1 MRNALAPPGSGIFS
15 FHARDASA
23 IVNGMNTTSLL
34 RWLVAGALLLA
45 AGVLGAYAVF
55 TTRAADPPK
64 ETPKDPPKVVRKQL
78 ANNISFEVEGEERRV
93 VVSAYVVLRE
103 GRLEGLL
110 CRKNTKE
117 HEYIIAADV
126 DAREIHTALLV
137 AGAKPGSPVK
147 FQPKFVPANGAGIK
161 VRLQYQQDGK
171 TVTVPAQQWIRD
183 VKTKKDLD
191 SDWVFAG
198 SHLLADPEDSTK
210 PPFYLAN
217 QGDVICLCNMD
228 TAMLDLPIASPK
240 SLSERNYE
248 ANTDRIPPLETKV
261 DVIFDVVRETKEKD
275 K

>member
-1 MRNALAPPGSGIFS
+1 MADPDASRALPDHFFS
-15 FHARDASA
+15 FRRSASPA
-23 IVNGMNTTSLL
+23 ILDLMKITYPPHWLFAGA
-34 RWLVAGALLLA
+34 LVAGV
-45 AGVLGAYAVF
+45 GVLGAFAALHS
-55 TTRAADPPK
+55 RAEDPPEAK
-64 ETPKDPPKVVRKQL
+64 RKQI
-78 ANNISFEVEGEERRV
+78 ANNVFFEVQGDERRV

-117 HEYIIAADV
+117 HEYILAADA
-126 DAREIHTALLV
+126 DASLIHAALV
-137 AGAKPGSPVK
+137 AAGGKAGSPVQ
-147 FQPKFVPANGAGIK
+147 FQPKFTPANGSSIRI
-161 VRLQYQQDGK
+161 RLQYQKDGK

-191 SDWVFAG
+191 SDWVFGG
-198 SHLLADPEDSTK
+198 SHLLPDPEDAKK

-240 SLSERNYE
+240 ALADRNYE
-248 ANTDRIPPLETKV
+248 ANTDRIPPLDAKV
-261 DVIFDVVRETKEKD
+261 DVIFDIVRDKKEKD